1 MVFPASSF
9 GRRTKT
15 TQLRYIWPRIIYL
28 FIYLFIFAFKNIL
41 IRVDRA
47 FDSLSHS
54 FCFENRLV
62 KIVFCLFNR
71 TAGPKARLEETSLWK
86 EYQNYQNYMKD
97 HGLVRWDL
105 LNTLEKDTVKAEMFT
120 RDTAQDS
127 LRLKATV
134 ERNRS
139 EEISGRIDFLKENTG
154 TMS

>member
-1 MVFPASSF
+1 MDA
-9 GRRTKT
+9 
-15 TQLRYIWPRIIYL
+15 YYL
-28 FIYLFIFAFKNIL
+28 FIYLFILLMSDFKNIL
-41 IRVDRA
+41 IHVDRA

-54 FCFENRLV
+54 FCFQDRLV
-62 KIVFCLFNR
+62 KTVFCSLNR
-71 TAGPKARLEETSLWK
+71 TAGPKARLEETLLWK
-86 EYQNYQNYMKD
+86 EYQSYQNYMKD

-105 LNTLEKDTVKAEMFT
+105 LNTLERDIAKAEMYT